1 MQVSG
6 QHNFSVSVHQLWKYL
21 MDPKVLAKVTPGV
34 TQLKTL
40 SLDEYQSVSDIKIG
54 PVKGA
59 FKGKLQ
65 VTDKQKPHSFTIH
78 MEQLSKI
85 GNAHVKVNMLLNEIE
100 AEKSRLTFD
109 GKAKLSGVIART
121 GQRVLSGVANTI
133 TKEVFASLEQHI
145 EEQNKIQKNANNIP
159 SPRTQ
164 TETIRTEKAQTETA
178 QNEVESVTSNSINE
192 VDKPIQS
199 TNKTPNETPN
209 KTPQPINFFTR
220 VLNFIKNLLGIK

>member
-6 QHNFSVSVHQLWKYL
+6 QHNFNLSVQQLWDYL
-21 MDPKVLAKVTPGV
+21 MDPHVLAKITPGV

-40 SLDEYQSVSDIKIG
+40 SPDQYQSVSDIKIG
-54 PVKGA
+54 PVKGS
-59 FKGKLQ
+59 FKGKLN
-65 VTDKQKPHSFTIH
+65 VAEKQAPQSFTIN

-100 AEKSRLTFD
+100 AGKSQLTFN

-145 EEQNKIQKNANNIP
+145 EENKATQNNEQLMDSLQQEPNDLR
-159 SPRTQ
+159 S
-164 TETIRTEKAQTETA
+164 TETNQKSLTNRQTASTILEKDLEITTHHTTK
-178 QNEVESVTSNSINE
+178 S
-192 VDKPIQS
+192 K
-199 TNKTPNETPN
+199 PN
-209 KTPQPINFFTR
+209 KQTPKTSISLFTR
-220 VLNFIKNLLGIK
+220 ILNFIKQLFGIK